1 MTWGEIGAEGDFLGM
16 FRHRQDVKM
25 TPLRA
30 LSSAAPWPAAAP
42 MAKQGATELLAGTG
56 SAGPAI
62 WETLRLDPLQ
72 PCLAPVGI

>member
-1 MTWGEIGAEGDFLGM
+1 MTWGAIGAEGDFLGM
-16 FRHRQDVKM
+16 IRHRQDVKI
-25 TPLRA
+25 TSLRA
-30 LSSAAPWPAAAP
+30 LSSATPWPAVGP
-42 MAKQGATELLAGTG
+42 RVRQGATELLAGTG